1 MSASEQL
8 VEQALQARR
17 EHRLAD
23 AEQDLV
29 EAVAQCRNAGIR
41 TDLARALTALG
52 QIERDLHR
60 TDSALQHYEEAA
72 GLYRAEGDALRLA
85 HTVRHVA
92 DIRREAARLDLAE
105 SCYHEALHLYRNHA
119 ATPPLDLANAIR
131 GLAILKTDAG
141 DAATAIALW
150 EEARDLYAAVNVE
163 AGVAESNRRL
173 VF

>member
-1 MSASEQL
+1 
-8 VEQALQARR
+8 
-17 EHRLAD
+17 
-23 AEQDLV
+23 
-29 EAVAQCRNAGIR
+29 
-41 TDLARALTALG
+41 
-52 QIERDLHR
+52 
-60 TDSALQHYEEAA
+60 
-72 GLYRAEGDALRLA
+72 A